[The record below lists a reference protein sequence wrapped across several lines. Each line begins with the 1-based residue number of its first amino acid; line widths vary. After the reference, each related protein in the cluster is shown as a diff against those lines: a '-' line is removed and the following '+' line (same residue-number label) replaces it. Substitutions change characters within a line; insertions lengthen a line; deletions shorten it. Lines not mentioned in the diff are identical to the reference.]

1 METVVLENFK
11 FLVIGFGSIITLL
24 LAVIGYFLKQ
34 SNEEIKAMLSK
45 VNDHETMISVHDE
58 ILERHDRDLGKANA
72 ELAEQIVMKLQAAKL
87 MR

>member
-1 METVVLENFK
+1 METVVLDK
-11 FLVIGFGSIITLL
+11 FLVIGFGSVITIL

-34 SNEEIKAMLSK
+34 SNEEMREALAKI
-45 VNDHETMISVHDE
+45 NDHETRITVNEGD
-58 ILERHDRDLGKANA
+58 IARHERDLGKANV